1 MKKAVVG
8 GTATGA
14 RVGAV
19 LVVGAGIGGM
29 QAALDLANAGFKAFL
44 LERQPAIGG
53 VMAQLDKTFPTND
66 CAMCTLAPRLVEVG
80 RHEDIEL
87 ITLGELESIE
97 GSPGNFSVRI
107 RKHPRYVNLDKCTGC
122 GDCEEVCPVRVENRF
137 DSGLA
142 QRKAIYRP
150 YAQAYPNAFA
160 IDKQLFPPCR
170 DACPAGVNVQG
181 FIALLADRKFDE
193 ALELYRQR
201 NPFPATCG
209 RICDHPCQVACNR
222 EQLDEAIAIR
232 DLHRFLADREIEAV
246 RQGRSPSP
254 PAKLVVDG
262 VEIPQRGAGRQV
274 AIVGAGPAGLTCAWD
289 LVNMGY
295 APVVF
300 EALDVAGGMLR
311 VGVPRYRLPIDILDY
326 EIEAIVKAG
335 VEIRL
340 GTPVGPDLTLN
351 DLFDRGFE
359 AIFIA
364 IGTHK
369 SRELGIDGED
379 MDGVMHGTGFL
390 HRVKM
395 MQPTDI
401 ADKTVVVIGGGN
413 AAIDSARTSLRLGA
427 RRVTIL
433 YRRSREEMPAR
444 EDEIRACEEEGIEF
458 RFLGA
463 PTRILGVGGRA
474 GALECV
480 RMKLGEADSSGRRR
494 PRPIEDS
501 KFFLEAE
508 IVIPAISQD
517 ADHGVL
523 DGLKAV
529 QVTDTGLVP
538 VTGTDL
544 KGVRGF
550 TDLLSAV
557 SAGDTIDLGKKVI
570 VIGGGDVAIDVAR
583 TVIRLG
589 TEEVHLACLESAAEM
604 PGAEEAIEAAEEEGL
619 TIHHRLSPK
628 QIVGE
633 GGHATGVEFRD
644 CLSVFD
650 EAGRFSPVVKPDSE
664 QIMAADSVVVA
675 IGQAVDWDLLSA
687 ADGLLETRAGFLRVD
702 PETMATNVKRI
713 FAGGDVVTGPDVAV
727 RAIVAGHR
735 ASASIDRF
743 LNGEDLRNGELPS
756 EGSRSDE
763 DLAPVPE
770 GRHERQQRVAAPV
783 LSVADRI
790 RDFSE
795 VELGYTE
802 EQAVAEALRCLHCT
816 QCSEC
821 RECEKACGADAIDHN
836 QVETMVELN
845 VGAVIV
851 APGFE
856 PYDPDQR
863 LELESARLDDVV
875 TSIQFERILSST
887 GPTGGH
893 VLRPSD
899 GKPPER
905 IAFIQCVGSRDDEHD
920 YCSSVCCM
928 YATKEAI
935 IAKEHAGDDLECTIF
950 YMDMRAFGKGFDAYY
965 ERAVELGVNYVRC
978 RPSTV
983 ELAASNGQY
992 RIRYE
997 REDCVFAAEE
1007 FDLVVLSTG
1016 LEAPVGAEA
1025 LAERLGIRLDANRF
1039 ASTSSLAPV
1048 ASSREGVFVCGPFSE
1063 PKDIPETVVEAS
1075 AAAASSMS
1083 LLAGARG
1090 TLLAERE
1097 YPEERDVRDEP
1108 PRVGVFVCHCGRNI
1122 GGVVDVPSVV
1132 EYAKTLP
1139 DVAYAEENLYTCSSD
1154 TQVKIREK
1162 IAEHSL
1168 NRVVVASC
1176 TPRTHE
1182 PLFRDTLREAGLNP
1196 YLFEMANIRDQC
1208 SWVHMREAEAA
1219 TLKSRDLIRMA
1230 VARARLLEPLERR
1243 FISVNPDALVVG
1255 GGVSGMTA
1263 ALNLAEQGFR
1273 VHLIE
1278 KEDELGGN
1286 FRDIT
1291 SLYDNVS
1298 PREWL
1303 DDLIERTSTHPD
1315 VTVHTSSRLG
1325 AVEGSVG
1332 GFTTTIEKAGDVT
1345 TVEHGA
1351 AIVAIGARAH
1361 EPTEYLYGSD
1371 PRVIT
1376 QREFEAKLEE
1386 GEDVGKRIVMIQCV
1400 GSREEERP
1408 YCSRVCCSQ
1417 AMKNALR
1424 FVESNPSCQVT
1435 VLYRDIRT
1443 YGLQEEMYTKA
1454 REAGVRFIRY
1464 EPEAKPEVEAT
1475 EVGIT
1480 VRANDSVLGRLVLL
1494 EADTLVLAPAIVA
1507 PEDAEKVAQMF
1518 KVPLTADGFFL
1529 EAHMKLRPID
1539 FATDG
1544 VFLCGLAHAPKNVK
1558 ESIAQAMGAAA
1569 RAATLLSKDEL
1580 ELEATI
1586 SEVIDANCD
1595 GCAYCIEPCPYN
1607 ALTLIEYV
1615 RGDQVKKTVQTNP
1628 ALCKGCG
1635 VCMATCP
1642 KLGIFVRGFRPEQL
1656 GAMVDAALEVG

>member
-1 MKKAVVG
+1 MG
-8 GTATGA
+8 DGRSTDDP
-14 RVGAV
+14 VGAV

-87 ITLGELESIE
+87 ITLGELESLE
-97 GSPGNFSVRI
+97 GAPGDFTARI
-107 RKHPRYVNLDKCTGC
+107 RVHPRFVDPSKCTGC
-122 GDCEEVCPVRVENRF
+122 GDCEEACPVSTSNEF
-137 DSGLA
+137 DACLSE
-142 QRKAIYRP
+142 RKAIYRP

-160 IDKQLFPPCR
+160 IDKHLRPPCR
-170 DACPAGVNVQG
+170 SHCPAGVNVQA
-181 FIALLADRKFDE
+181 FVALLADGRFDE

-222 EQLDEAIAIR
+222 ADLDESIAIR
-232 DLHRFLADREIEAV
+232 DLHRFLADREIAAV
-246 RQGRSPSP
+246 REDRRP
-254 PAKLVVDG
+254 PERGAPTVDG
-262 VEIPQRGAGRQV
+262 VEIPRRGAGRRV
-274 AIVGAGPAGLTCAWD
+274 AVVGAGPAGLTCAWD
-289 LVNMGY
+289 LTHMEY

-311 VGVPRYRLPIDILDY
+311 VGVPRYRLPIDVLDY
-326 EIEAIVKAG
+326 EIDAIKAAG
-335 VEIRL
+335 VDIRL

-351 DLFDRGFE
+351 DLFDEGYE

-401 ADKTVVVIGGGN
+401 AEKTVVVIGGGN

-444 EDEIRACEEEGIEF
+444 ENEIQACEEEGIDF

-463 PTRILGVGGRA
+463 PTRILGVGGRV

-480 RMKLGEADSSGRRR
+480 RMELGEADASGRRR

-508 IVIPAISQD
+508 IVIPAISQH

-538 VTGTDL
+538 VTGTEL

-557 SAGDTIDLGKKVI
+557 SAGEPVDLGKKVI

-583 TVIRLG
+583 TVVRLG
-589 TEEVHLACLESAAEM
+589 KHEVHLACLESATEM
-604 PGAEEAIEAAEEEGL
+604 PANPDEIRAAEEEGL
-619 TIHHRLSPK
+619 AIHHRLSPK
-628 QIVGE
+628 RIVGE
-633 GGHATGVEFRD
+633 NGHATGVEFRE

-650 EAGRFSPVVKPDSE
+650 ETGRFSPVVKPDSE
-664 QIMAADSVVVA
+664 RIMSADSVVVA

-687 ADGLLETRAGFLRVD
+687 ADGLLETRAGFLRID

-713 FAGGDVVTGPDVAV
+713 FAGGDVVSGPDVAV
-727 RAIVAGHR
+727 KAIVAGHR
-735 ASASIDRF
+735 AATSIDRF
-743 LNGEDLRNGELPS
+743 LNGEDLRV
-756 EGSRSDE
+756 EGDGAE
-763 DLAPVPE
+763 IPPEEFAPVPT
-770 GRHERQQRVAAPV
+770 GRHEREPRVHAQV
-783 LSVADRI
+783 LSVPDRI

-802 EQAVAEALRCLHCT
+802 EQAIAEAERCLHCT
-816 QCSEC
+816 ICSEC
-821 RECEKACGADAIDHN
+821 RECEKACGADAIEHD
-836 QVETMVELN
+836 QIEEIAELS
-845 VGAVIV
+845 VGAVVV

-856 PYDPDQR
+856 PYDADRR
-863 LELESARLDDVV
+863 LELESARLEDVV
-875 TSIQFERILSST
+875 TSVQFERILSST

-899 GKPPER
+899 GTAPER
-905 IAFIQCVGSRDDEHD
+905 VAFIQCVGSRDEEHD

-935 IAKEHAGDDLECTIF
+935 IAKEHAGDDLHCTIF

-965 ERAVELGVNYVRC
+965 ERAVELGVEYVRC
-978 RPSTV
+978 RPSAV
-983 ELAASNGQY
+983 ERVGETGRY
-992 RIRYE
+992 RISYE
-997 REDCVFAAEE
+997 EEDGTFAAGE

-1016 LEAPVGAEA
+1016 LEAPCGAET
-1025 LAERLGIRLDANRF
+1025 LAERLGIRLTPDRF
-1039 ASTSSLAPV
+1039 AVTRPLAPV
-1048 ASSREGVFVCGPFSE
+1048 ASTREGVFVCGPFAE

-1075 AAAASSMS
+1075 AAAASAMG
-1083 LLAGARG
+1083 LLADARG
-1090 TLLAERE
+1090 SLIAERE
-1097 YPEERDVRDEP
+1097 YPEERDVRDEE

-1122 GGVVDVPSVV
+1122 GGVVDVPSVA
-1132 EYAKTLP
+1132 EYARDLP
-1139 DVAYAEENLYTCSSD
+1139 NVAYAEENLYTCSSD
-1154 TQVKIREK
+1154 TQAKIREK
-1162 IAEHSL
+1162 IEEHGL

-1182 PLFRDTLREAGLNP
+1182 PLFRSTLREAGLNP

-1219 TLKSRDLIRMA
+1219 TEKARDLVRMA
-1230 VARARLLEPLERR
+1230 VARASLLEPLERR
-1243 FISVNPDALVVG
+1243 FIPVHPDALVIG

-1263 ALNLAEQGFR
+1263 ALNLAQQGTQ
-1273 VHLIE
+1273 VHLVE
-1278 KEDELGGN
+1278 KENELGGN
-1286 FRDIT
+1286 FRHVR
-1291 SLYDNVS
+1291 SLPGEPS
-1298 PREWL
+1298 PQAWL
-1303 DDLIERTSTHPD
+1303 DDLIEQTSTDPH
-1315 VTVHTSSRLG
+1315 VTVHLESRLS
-1325 AVEGSVG
+1325 AVDGSVG
-1332 GFTTTIEKAGDVT
+1332 GFTTTISTNGGAT

-1351 AIVAIGARAH
+1351 AIVAIGAQPY
-1361 EPTEYLYGSD
+1361 EPTEYQYGAD
-1371 PRVIT
+1371 PRVMT

-1386 GEDVGKRIVMIQCV
+1386 GEDVGKRVVMIQCV
-1400 GSREEERP
+1400 GSREDERP
-1408 YCSRVCCSQ
+1408 YCSRVCCTQ

-1424 FVESNPSCQVT
+1424 FVERVPSAQVT
-1435 VLYRDIRT
+1435 VLYRDLRT
-1443 YGLQEEMYTKA
+1443 YGLHEELYTRA
-1454 REAGVRFIRY
+1454 RAAGIRFIRY
-1464 EPEAKPEVEAT
+1464 EPDAKPEVAVTEAG
-1475 EVGIT
+1475 VA
-1480 VRANDSVLGRLVLL
+1480 VRANDPLLGRVVHL
-1494 EADTLVLAPAIVA
+1494 ESDAVVLAPAIVP
-1507 PEDAEKVAQMF
+1507 PEDAEEIAQRF

-1544 VFLCGLAHAPKNVK
+1544 VFLCGLAHAPKNAR
-1558 ESIAQAMGAAA
+1558 ESIAQAMGTAA
-1569 RAATLLSKDEL
+1569 RAETLLSKDTL

-1586 SEVIDANCD
+1586 SEVVDANCD
-1595 GCAYCIEPCPYN
+1595 GCAYCIDPCPYT

-1615 RGDQVKKTVQTNP
+1615 RDGQVKKTVQSNP

-1642 KLGIFVRGFRPEQL
+1642 KEGIFVRNYRPVHL
-1656 GAMVDAALEVG
+1656 SAMVDAALEVG

>member
-1 MKKAVVG
+1 MLD
-8 GTATGA
+8 GTAA
-14 RVGAV
+14 NDQVGAV

-53 VMAQLDKTFPTND
+53 AMAQLDKTFPTND

-97 GSPGNFSVRI
+97 GGPGSFTARI
-107 RKHPRYVNLDKCTGC
+107 RKHPRYVDLEKCTGC
-122 GDCEEVCPVRVENRF
+122 GDCEEACPVSVINEF

-142 QRKAIYRP
+142 ERKAIYRP
-150 YAQAYPNAFA
+150 YAQAFPNAFA
-160 IDKQLFPPCR
+160 IDKRLFPPCR

-181 FIALLADRKFDE
+181 FIALLAQRRFDE
-193 ALELYRQR
+193 ALALYRQR

-222 EQLDEAIAIR
+222 GQLDEAIAIR
-232 DLHRFLADREIEAV
+232 NLHRFLADREIEAV
-246 RQGRSPSP
+246 RQGRPQTP
-254 PAKLVVDG
+254 PAESIVG
-262 VEIPQRGAGRQV
+262 GAEIPQRGAGRSV
-274 AIVGAGPAGLTCAWD
+274 AIVGGGPAGLTCAWD
-289 LVNMGY
+289 LANMGY

-300 EALDVAGGMLR
+300 EAIDVAGGMLR
-311 VGVPRYRLPIDILDY
+311 VGVPRYRLPVDVLDY
-326 EIEAIVKAG
+326 EIEAISRAG

-351 DLFDRGFE
+351 DLFDQGFE
-359 AIFIA
+359 AIFVA

-369 SRELGIDGED
+369 SRELGIEGED
-379 MDGVMHGTGFL
+379 MDGVMHGTAFL

-401 ADKTVVVIGGGN
+401 TDKAVVVVGGGN

-444 EDEIRACEEEGIEF
+444 ADEIRACEEEGIEF
-458 RFLGA
+458 RFLAA
-463 PTRILGVGGRA
+463 PTRILGVGGRV

-480 RMKLGEADSSGRRR
+480 RMELGRPDASGRRR
-494 PRPIEDS
+494 PCPVEDS

-508 IVIPAISQD
+508 IVIPAIGQD
-517 ADHGVL
+517 VDNGVL

-529 QVTDTGLVP
+529 QVMETVLIP
-538 VTGTDL
+538 VAGTDL

-557 SAGDTIDLGKKVI
+557 SAGEPVDVGEKVI

-589 TEEVHLACLESAAEM
+589 AKDVHLACLESAVEM
-604 PGAEEAIEAAEEEGL
+604 PANPGEIRAAEEEGL
-619 TIHHRLSPK
+619 SIHHRLSPK
-628 QIVGE
+628 RIVGE
-633 GGHATGVEFRD
+633 NGRATGVEFRE

-650 EAGRFSPVVKPDSE
+650 DAGRFSPVVRPGSE
-664 QIMAADSVVVA
+664 RIMAADSVVVA

-687 ADGLLETRAGFLRVD
+687 ADGLLETRAGLLRVD
-702 PETMATNVKRI
+702 PDTLATNIKRI
-713 FAGGDVVTGPDVAV
+713 FAGGDVVSGPDVAV
-727 RAIVAGHR
+727 KAIVAGHR
-735 ASASIDRF
+735 AATSIDRF
-743 LNGEDLRNGELPS
+743 LNGEDLRGDEAAAITRCP
-756 EGSRSDE
+756 E
-763 DLAPVPE
+763 DLAPIPA
-770 GRHERQQRVAAPV
+770 GRHERARRIAAAV
-783 LSVADRI
+783 LSVEDRI
-790 RDFSE
+790 KDFSE
-795 VELGYTE
+795 VELCYTE

-816 QCSEC
+816 RCSEC
-821 RECEKACGADAIDHN
+821 RECEKACGADAIEHD
-836 QVETMVELN
+836 QAEEIVELN
-845 VGAVIV
+845 VGAVVV
-851 APGFE
+851 APGFK
-856 PYDPDQR
+856 PYDPDER
-863 LELESARLDDVV
+863 PELGSARFEDVI
-875 TSIQFERILSST
+875 TGIQFERILSST

-935 IAKEHAGDDLECTIF
+935 IAKEHADDDLECTVF

-965 ERAVELGVNYVRC
+965 ERALELGVEYVRC
-978 RPSTV
+978 RPSAV
-983 ELAASNGQY
+983 EPADADGRY
-992 RIRYE
+992 RIQYE
-997 REDCVFAAEE
+997 GEDGVFAAED

-1016 LEAPVGAEA
+1016 LEAPEDAEA
-1025 LAERLGIRLDANRF
+1025 LAERLGIQLGPHRF

-1048 ASSREGVFVCGPFSE
+1048 ASSRDGVFVCGPFAE

-1075 AAAASSMS
+1075 AAAASAMG

-1090 TLLAERE
+1090 VLITERK
-1097 YPEERDVRDEP
+1097 YPEERDVRDEE

-1132 EYAKTLP
+1132 EYARDLP
-1139 DVAYAEENLYTCSSD
+1139 AVAYAEENLYTCSSD
-1154 TQVKIREK
+1154 TQAKIREK

-1208 SWVHMREAEAA
+1208 SWVHMHEPEAA
-1219 TLKSRDLIRMA
+1219 TEKARDLVRMA
-1230 VARARLLEPLERR
+1230 VAKASLLEPLERR
-1243 FISVNPDALVVG
+1243 FISVNPDALVIG
-1255 GGVSGMTA
+1255 GGVSGMSA
-1263 ALNLAEQGFR
+1263 ALNLADQGFR
-1273 VHLIE
+1273 VHLVE
-1278 KEDELGGN
+1278 KEADLGGN
-1286 FRDIT
+1286 FRHVT
-1291 SLYDNVS
+1291 TLHDNDS
-1298 PREWL
+1298 PQTWL
-1303 DDLIERTSTHPD
+1303 GDLIDRTSAHPN
-1315 VTVHTSSRLG
+1315 VTVHTSSRLV

-1332 GFTTTIEKAGDVT
+1332 HFTSTIDRNGDVT
-1345 TVEHGA
+1345 AVEHGV
-1351 AIVAIGARAH
+1351 AIVAIGAREF
-1361 EPTEYLYGSD
+1361 EPNEYLYGSD
-1371 PRVIT
+1371 RRVIT
-1376 QREFEAKLEE
+1376 QREFEAKLES

-1424 FVESNPSCQVT
+1424 FVEQNPSGRVT

-1443 YGLQEEMYTKA
+1443 YGLYEEMYTRA
-1454 REAGVRFIRY
+1454 REVGVQFIRY
-1464 EPEAKPEVEAT
+1464 TPEAKPETEAT
-1475 EVGIT
+1475 EAGIR
-1480 VRANDSVLGRLVLL
+1480 VRVHDPVLGQRVLL
-1494 EADTLVLAPAIVA
+1494 EADTVVLAPAIVP
-1507 PEDAEKVAQMF
+1507 PEDAEEIAQRF
-1518 KVPLTADGFFL
+1518 KVPLTGDGFFL

-1544 VFLCGLAHAPKNVK
+1544 VFLCGLAHAPKGVK

-1569 RAATLLSKDEL
+1569 RAATLLSKDVL
-1580 ELEATI
+1580 ELEATV

-1615 RGDQVKKTVQTNP
+1615 RGDQIKKTVQNNP

-1642 KLGIFVRGFRPEQL
+1642 KEGIFVRNFRPGQL

>member
-1 MKKAVVG
+1 MVG
-8 GTATGA
+8 ETSANDP
-14 RVGAV
+14 VGAV

-29 QAALDLANAGFKAFL
+29 QAALDLANAGFKAYL

-97 GSPGNFSVRI
+97 GEAGRFTARI
-107 RKHPRYVNLDKCTGC
+107 RTRPRYVDLEKCTGC
-122 GDCEEVCPVRVENRF
+122 GDCEESCPVLTANEF
-137 DSGLA
+137 DAGLSE
-142 QRKAIYRP
+142 RKAIYRP

-160 IDKQLFPPCR
+160 IDKRLHPPCR
-170 DACPAGVNVQG
+170 SHCPAGVNVQG
-181 FIALLADRKFDE
+181 FVALLAEGKFDE

-209 RICDHPCQVACNR
+209 RICDHPCQAACNR
-222 EQLDEAIAIR
+222 EQLDEAVAIR
-232 DLHRFLADREIEAV
+232 DLHRFLADREIEAA
-246 RQGRSPSP
+246 RQGRA
-254 PAKLVVDG
+254 PAAPDVPTVDG
-262 VEIPQRGAGRQV
+262 VEIPQRGAGRCV

-289 LVNMGY
+289 LANMAY
-295 APVVF
+295 TPVVF

-311 VGVPRYRLPIDILDY
+311 VGVPRYRLPMEVLDY
-326 EIEAIVKAG
+326 EIEAIVQAG

-351 DLFDRGFE
+351 DLFDQGFE

-379 MDGVMHGTGFL
+379 MEGVMHGTGFL
-390 HRVKM
+390 RRVKM
-395 MQPTDI
+395 MEPTDI
-401 ADKTVVVIGGGN
+401 AEKAVVVIGGGN

-433 YRRSREEMPAR
+433 YRRSRDELPAR

-463 PTRILGVGGRA
+463 PTRILGVGGRV

-480 RMKLGEADSSGRRR
+480 RMELGEADASGRRR

-517 ADHGVL
+517 VDNGVL
-523 DGLKAV
+523 EGLKAV

-557 SAGDTIDLGKKVI
+557 NAGEPVDLGETVI

-583 TVIRLG
+583 TVVRLG
-589 TEEVHLACLESAAEM
+589 TKDVHLACLESAAEM
-604 PGAEEAIEAAEEEGL
+604 PANADEIRAAEEEGL
-619 TIHHRLSPK
+619 SIHHRLSPK
-628 QIVGE
+628 RIVGDD
-633 GGHATGVEFRD
+633 GHATGVEFRE

-650 EAGRFSPVVKPDSE
+650 EAGRFSPVVRPDSE
-664 QIMAADSVVVA
+664 QVMTADSVVVA
-675 IGQAVDWDLLSA
+675 VGQAVDWDLLSA
-687 ADGLLETRAGFLRVD
+687 ADGLLETRAGFLRID
-702 PETMATNVKRI
+702 PNTMATNVKRI
-713 FAGGDVVTGPDVAV
+713 FAGGDVVSGPDVAV
-727 RAIVAGHR
+727 QAIVAGHR
-735 ASASIDRF
+735 AATSIDRF
-743 LNGEDLRNGELPS
+743 LNGEDLRGEEDATSTTLAP
-756 EGSRSDE
+756 E
-763 DLAPVPE
+763 DLAPVPP
-770 GRHERQQRVAAPV
+770 GRHDLERRVHARV

-790 RDFSE
+790 KDFSE

-802 EQAVAEALRCLHCT
+802 EEAIAEAKRCLHCT
-816 QCSEC
+816 VCSEC
-821 RECEKACGADAIDHN
+821 RECEKTCGAGAIDHA
-836 QVETMVELN
+836 QVGQLVELN
-845 VGAVIV
+845 VGAVV
-851 APGFE
+851 LAPGFE
-856 PYDPDQR
+856 PYDPDR
-863 LELESARLDDVV
+863 RVELDSARLADVV
-875 TSIQFERILSST
+875 TSVQFERILSST

-899 GKPPER
+899 GRPPER
-905 IAFIQCVGSRDDEHD
+905 IAFIQCVGSRDEEHD

-935 IAKEHAGDDLECTIF
+935 IAKEHAGDNLRCTIF

-965 ERAVELGVNYVRC
+965 ERAVELGVEYVRC
-978 RPSTV
+978 RPGAV
-983 ELAASNGQY
+983 ELAADGGGY

-997 REDCVFAAEE
+997 REAGGFAAEE
-1007 FDLVVLSTG
+1007 FDLIVLSTG
-1016 LEAPVGAEA
+1016 LEAPRSAEA
-1025 LAERLGIRLDANRF
+1025 LADRLGIRLTADRF
-1039 ASTSSLAPV
+1039 AATSSVGPV
-1048 ASSREGVFVCGPFSE
+1048 ASSRDGVFVCGPFVE

-1075 AAAASSMS
+1075 AAAACAMS
-1083 LLAGARG
+1083 LLADARG
-1090 TLLAERE
+1090 SLIAGRE
-1097 YPEERDVRDEP
+1097 YPGERDVSGEE

-1122 GGVVDVPSVV
+1122 GGVVDVPSVA
-1132 EYAKTLP
+1132 EYARGLP
-1139 DVAYAEENLYTCSSD
+1139 NVAYAEENLYTCSSD
-1154 TQVKIREK
+1154 TQAKIREK
-1162 IAEHSL
+1162 IAEHAL

-1182 PLFRDTLREAGLNP
+1182 PLFRNTLREAGLNP

-1219 TLKSRDLIRMA
+1219 TQKARDLVRMA
-1230 VARARLLEPLERR
+1230 VARASLLEPLERR

-1255 GGVSGMTA
+1255 GGVSGLTA
-1263 ALNLAEQGFR
+1263 ALNLADQGLR
-1273 VHLIE
+1273 VHLVE
-1278 KEDELGGN
+1278 KEADLGGN
-1286 FRDIT
+1286 FRHVR
-1291 SLYDNVS
+1291 SLPDVPS
-1298 PREWL
+1298 PQAWL
-1303 DDLIERTSTHPD
+1303 DDLIQRAVAHPN
-1315 VTVHTSSRLG
+1315 VTVHTSSRLA

-1332 GFTTTIEKAGDVT
+1332 GFTSTLESGGGATTID
-1345 TVEHGA
+1345 HGA
-1351 AIVAIGARAH
+1351 AIVAIGARPL

-1371 PRVIT
+1371 PRVLT
-1376 QREFEAKLEE
+1376 QREYEAKLDR
-1386 GEDVGKRIVMIQCV
+1386 GEDVGKRVVMIQCV
-1400 GSREEERP
+1400 GSRDEDHP
-1408 YCSRVCCSQ
+1408 YCSRVCCAQ

-1424 FVESNPSCQVT
+1424 TVERVPTAQVT
-1435 VLYRDIRT
+1435 MIYRDVRT
-1443 YGLQEEMYTKA
+1443 YGLQEKLYTEA
-1454 REAGVRFIRY
+1454 RAAGIRFIRY
-1464 EPEAKPEVEAT
+1464 EPDSKPEVEST
-1475 EVGIT
+1475 ESGIA
-1480 VRANDSVLGRLVLL
+1480 VRAADPVLGRTVLL
-1494 EADTLVLAPAIVA
+1494 VADTVVLAPAIVP
-1507 PEDAEKVAQMF
+1507 PEDAERIAQMF
-1518 KVPLTADGFFL
+1518 KVPLTSDGFFL

-1544 VFLCGLAHAPKNVK
+1544 VFLCGLAHAPKGVR
-1558 ESIAQAMGAAA
+1558 ESLAQAMGTAA
-1569 RAATLLSKDEL
+1569 RAATLLSRDRL

-1595 GCAYCIEPCPYN
+1595 GCAYCIDPCPYN

-1615 RGDQVKKTVQTNP
+1615 RGDQIKKTVQTNP

-1642 KLGIFVRGFRPEQL
+1642 KEGIFVRNYRPAHL
-1656 GAMVDAALEVG
+1656 AAMVEAALEVG

>member
-1 MKKAVVG
+1 MVDA
-8 GTATGA
+8 TAANGQ
-14 RVGAV
+14 VGAV

-29 QAALDLANAGFKAFL
+29 QAALDLANAGFKAYL

-97 GSPGNFSVRI
+97 GEPGNFTARI
-107 RKHPRYVNLDKCTGC
+107 RKHPRYIDLDKCTGC
-122 GDCEEVCPVRVENRF
+122 GDCEEACPVRVENAF
-137 DSGLA
+137 DSGLSE
-142 QRKAIYRP
+142 RKAIYRP

-160 IDKQLFPPCR
+160 IDKELFPPCR
-170 DACPAGVNVQG
+170 NACPAGVNVQG
-181 FIALLADRKFDE
+181 FIALLADRRFDE

-222 EQLDEAIAIR
+222 EQLDDGIAIR

-246 RQGRSPSP
+246 RAGRSPAP
-254 PAKLVVDG
+254 QAVPTVDG
-262 VEIPQRGAGRQV
+262 VEILQRGDGRLV

-289 LVNMGY
+289 LANMGY

-300 EALDVAGGMLR
+300 ERLDVAGGMLR
-311 VGVPRYRLPIDILDY
+311 VGVPRYRLPIDVLDY
-326 EIEAIVKAG
+326 EIEAIVAAG

-351 DLFDRGFE
+351 DLFDQGFE

-369 SRELGIDGED
+369 SRELGIDGEE
-379 MDGVMHGTGFL
+379 MEGVMHGTGFL

-395 MQPTDI
+395 AEPTDI
-401 ADKTVVVIGGGN
+401 TDKAVVVIGGGN

-444 EDEIRACEEEGIEF
+444 ENEIRACEEEGIEF

-463 PTRILGVGGRA
+463 PTRILGVGGRV

-480 RMKLGEADSSGRRR
+480 RMELVEADGSGRRR
-494 PRPIEDS
+494 PQPIEDS

-517 ADHGVL
+517 VDDGVL

-538 VTGTDL
+538 VAGTDL
-544 KGVRGF
+544 EGVRGF

-557 SAGDTIDLGKKVI
+557 SAGEPVDLGEKVI

-589 TEEVHLACLESAAEM
+589 TKEVHLACLESATEM
-604 PGAEEAIEAAEEEGL
+604 PGAREEVEAAEEEGL

-628 QIVGE
+628 RIVGQE
-633 GGHATGVEFRD
+633 GHATGVEFRD

-650 EAGRFSPVVKPDSE
+650 EVGRFSPVVKPDSE
-664 QIMAADSVVVA
+664 RIMTADSVVVA

-687 ADGLLETRAGFLRVD
+687 ADGLLETRAGFLQVD

-713 FAGGDVVTGPDVAV
+713 FAGGDVVSGPDVAV

-743 LNGEDLRNGELPS
+743 LNGEELRDGTLRVTPP
-756 EGSRSDE
+756 RSDDE
-763 DLAPVPE
+763 LAPVPE
-770 GRHERQQRVAAPV
+770 GRHEREHRIAAPV
-783 LSVADRI
+783 LPAADRVQ
-790 RDFSE
+790 DFSE

-816 QCSEC
+816 RCSEC
-821 RECEKACGADAIDHN
+821 RECEKACGRDAIDHD
-836 QVETMVELN
+836 QVEEIVELSI
-845 VGAVIV
+845 GAVVV

-863 LELESARLDDVV
+863 LELESARLDDVI

-899 GKPPER
+899 GKPPAR

-935 IAKEHAGDDLECTIF
+935 IAKEHAGDDLDCSIF

-965 ERAVELGVNYVRC
+965 ERATELGVKYVRC

-983 ELAASNGQY
+983 ELAGANGTY
-992 RIRYE
+992 RVRYE
-997 REDCVFAAEE
+997 QEGGAFTAEE

-1016 LEAPVGAEA
+1016 LDAPTSAEA

-1039 ASTSSLAPV
+1039 AATSSLTPV
-1048 ASSREGVFVCGPFSE
+1048 ASSRDGVFVCGPFSE

-1083 LLAGARG
+1083 LLADARG

-1097 YPEERDVRDEP
+1097 YPEERDVRDEE

-1122 GGVVDVPSVV
+1122 GGVVDVPSVA
-1132 EYAKTLP
+1132 EYARSLP

-1154 TQVKIREK
+1154 TQAKIREK
-1162 IAEHSL
+1162 IEEHSL

-1219 TLKSRDLIRMA
+1219 TEKSKDLVRMA

-1243 FISVNPDALVVG
+1243 SVSVHPDALVVG
-1255 GGVSGMTA
+1255 GGVSGMTS
-1263 ALNLAEQGFR
+1263 ALNLADQGFR
-1273 VHLIE
+1273 VHLVE
-1278 KEDELGGN
+1278 KEAELGGN
-1286 FRDIT
+1286 FRDVT
-1291 SLYDNVS
+1291 ALPDVPS
-1298 PREWL
+1298 PKAWL
-1303 DDLIERTSTHPD
+1303 DGLIERASAHPN
-1315 VTVHTSSRLG
+1315 VTVHTASRLA
-1325 AVEGSVG
+1325 AVDGSVG
-1332 GFTTTIEKAGDVT
+1332 GFTSRIERNGDAT
-1345 TVEHGA
+1345 LVEHGA
-1351 AIVAIGARAH
+1351 AILAIGAREY

-1376 QREFEAKLEE
+1376 QHELEAKLAEQ
-1386 GEDVGKRIVMIQCV
+1386 EDIGGRIVMIQCV
-1400 GSREEERP
+1400 GSREPERP
-1408 YCSRVCCSQ
+1408 YCSRICCTQ

-1424 FVESNPSCQVT
+1424 YLEAHPSGRVT
-1435 VLYRDIRT
+1435 VLYRDVRT
-1443 YGLQEEMYTKA
+1443 YGLQEALYTRA
-1454 REAGVRFIRY
+1454 REAGVQFIRY
-1464 EPEAKPEVEAT
+1464 EPDAKPEVEAT
-1475 EVGIT
+1475 EAEIS
-1480 VRANDSVLGRLVLL
+1480 VRIEDPVLGRPILL
-1494 EADTLVLAPAIVA
+1494 EADTLVLAPAIVPA
-1507 PEDAEKVAQMF
+1507 KDAEEIARLF
-1518 KVPLTADGFFL
+1518 KVPLTSDGFFL

-1539 FATDG
+1539 FATEG
-1544 VFLCGLAHAPKNVK
+1544 VFLCGLAHAPKGVK

-1586 SEVIDANCD
+1586 SEVVDANCD
-1595 GCAYCIEPCPYN
+1595 GCAYCIDPCPYD

-1615 RGDQVKKTVQTNP
+1615 RDGQIKKTVQENP

-1642 KLGIFVRGFRPEQL
+1642 KEGIFVRNFRPEQL
-1656 GAMVDAALEVG
+1656 TAMVEAALEVG